1 MAFSF
6 KMANNTIAGIVYETC
21 GAIWDSLLSQHM
33 PDIDK
38 DTLQNAATEFMDKWG
53 FPNCCGCVDGKHVR
67 IKCPPNSS
75 SKFYN
80 YKSFFSIVLQGLAD
94 ANSRFLSIDVGAYG
108 RQSDSGILTN
118 SSLYEKLQNSDIMPD
133 DKPLPYSDNRPA
145 PSIALPHVILGDQG
159 YPLKTYLLKPYT
171 RQSATEDELYFNYRL
186 SSVRRVVECAFG
198 ILVGKWRVLK
208 SEIQCDPK
216 NVDTIVKC
224 ACLLHNV
231 VIDKEGNSGVANFM
245 AGEIQENSLTTYR
258 PSLDARRYNR
268 STKKSIKIRDS
279 FKHYFTCG
287 KQ

>member
-6 KMANNTIAGIVYETC
+6 KMANNTIAGIVYKTC

-80 YKSFFSIVLQGLAD
+80 YKSLFSIVLQGLAD

-108 RQSDSGILTN
+108 RQSESGILTN

-171 RQSATEDELYFNYRL
+171 RQSATEDELYLNYRL
-186 SSVRRVVECAFG
+186 SSVRWVVECPFG
-198 ILVGKWRVLK
+198 ILVGKWRNLNPKYNVTQKTL
-208 SEIQCDPK
+208 IQSL
-216 NVDTIVKC
+216 NVRVYCITS
-224 ACLLHNV
+224 LLTKKAIRV
-231 VIDKEGNSGVANFM
+231 
-245 AGEIQENSLTTYR
+245 SLTLWQEKYKRIPLPLIDQVLT
-258 PSLDARRYNR
+258 LDGTTEVQR
-268 STKKSIKIRDS
+268 S
-279 FKHYFTCG
+279 
-287 KQ
+287 Q